1 MTELRKAY
9 LTKSILNLL
18 DKVIAILEFCRT
30 ASAIID
36 LYSILLLRCFILKQQ
51 QQTCVVISQFYHIL
65 ILTRPQSLRVKNTIV
80 SCNGRNNVLIL
91 VFISRMINLGVRLG
105 L

>member
-36 LYSILLLRCFILKQQ
+36 LYSILLLRCFILKQ